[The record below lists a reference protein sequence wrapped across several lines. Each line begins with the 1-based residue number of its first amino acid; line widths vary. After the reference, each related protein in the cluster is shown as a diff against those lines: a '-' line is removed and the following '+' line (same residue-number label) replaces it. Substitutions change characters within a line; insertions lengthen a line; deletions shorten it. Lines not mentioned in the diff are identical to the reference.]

1 MKTLD
6 ELESERTIMNAQ
18 LHRIAPQQPDL
29 ETLAVDWL
37 RAKKEEA
44 DANKRRVAI
53 EVQMLAH
60 IETKPEGAT
69 TVEAGLFKVT
79 AETKLARSIDWDA
92 YDAIR
97 EQIPERMRPVKFKR
111 ELDATGCKYLENN
124 EPQIYALLAP
134 CITVK
139 PAKTAITVKGA

>member
-1 MKTLD
+1 MNMPTLLHHATAPKS
-6 ELESERTIMNAQ
+6 LEALTNE
-18 LHRIAPQQPDL
+18 
-29 ETLAVDWL
+29 WL
-37 RAKKEEA
+37 QAKKEES

-53 EVQMLAH
+53 ETQMLAH
-60 IETKPEGAT
+60 IQTKAEGAV

-79 AETKLARSIDWDA
+79 AETKLNRTIDWDA

-97 EQIPERMRPVKFKR
+97 EQIPERLRPVKFKR

>member
-1 MKTLD
+1 
-6 ELESERTIMNAQ
+6 MNAQ
-18 LHRIAPQQPDL
+18 LHRIAPEPKTL

-37 RAKKEEA
+37 HAKKEEA

-53 EVQMLAH
+53 EQQVLAH
-60 IETKPEGAT
+60 IQTRPEGAV

-79 AETKLARSIDWDA
+79 AETKLSRSIDWDKW
-92 YDAIR
+92 DAIR
-97 EQIPERMRPVKFKR
+97 EQIPEALRPVKWKR

-124 EPQIYALLAP
+124 GPQIYALIAP

-139 PAKTAITVKGA
+139 PAKPGITVKGA